1 MKNLVVLAMLLTAC
15 GAAKYALLPRAQY
28 GTRDPDLTRPLVPS
42 PGNEP
47 RPENGAAPSRGT
59 PGEIMVGPISASV
72 TGAAVLGWLLGGA
85 APLIGIYG
93 TFEENDIDPNASK
106 LPQAPPT
113 EQ

>member
-1 MKNLVVLAMLLTAC
+1 MMKVMALAMLLSAC
-15 GAAKYALLPRAQY
+15 GAAKYALLPGAQY
-28 GTRDPDLTRPLVPS
+28 STRDPDLTRPLVPS

-47 RPENGAAPSRGT
+47 RPENGKAPSKGT
-59 PGEIMVGPISASV
+59 PGEIMIGPISATV

-93 TFEENDIDPNASK
+93 TFEENAIDPDAPK

-113 EQ
+113 VQ